1 MSKIEDRL
9 AALEAENAR
18 LNAELAALKPK
29 PIVLP
34 RGASLVEERGVSIR
48 NPPPGFCF
56 AMPTDDELARLRA
69 IVIAAYAGLE
79 YSVGR
84 LDRFG
89 PSPFDSFKAAFE
101 GIGRLGR
108 TPEPVDGVSLDFYI
122 GLINHELKISTELTG
137 QAFLAAMLAHGD
149 IPFRPLGQSQFGHL
163 PTFGLAHHVNTGR
176 PATGEGWRAVLAAGA
191 VPQPTHGVRQVPN
204 WSPAVS
210 QVRSW

>member
-1 MSKIEDRL
+1 MPKVEERL

-18 LNAELAALKPK
+18 LTAELAALKPK

-34 RGASLVEERGVSIR
+34 FGASLVEERRVSIT
-48 NPPPGFCF
+48 NPPPGFHF
-56 AMPTDDELARLRA
+56 VMPTDDELDRLRA
-69 IVIAAYAGLE
+69 IAIAAYPSLE
-79 YSVGR
+79 YRLGR

-89 PSPFDSFKAAFE
+89 PSPFESFKAAFE

-108 TPEPVDGVSLDFYI
+108 TPEPADGISLDFYI

-163 PTFGLAHHVNTGR
+163 PTFGLARHVNTGR

-191 VPQPTHGVRQVPN
+191 APNPTHGIRQVPN